1 MKIDYYDEMCIAKT
15 RVLKELPV
23 FAVLIPSRK
32 IRLLDS
38 NIREYCNARGKANR
52 YKRLEE
58 KDPSNISL
66 RKESEREELLQA
78 TFLTERLGIMSE
90 DELKIYVEHLGQK
103 LKEALKETDTKKR
116 YKLYDYI
123 IAGCSCCKVQYDSIM
138 QNIAQIKE
146 NAKTIIQEIPMM

>member
-15 RVLKELPV
+15 CVLKELPA

-38 NIREYCNARGKANR
+38 NICEYCNARKKANR

-58 KDPSNISL
+58 KDPSNITL

-78 TFLTERLGIMSE
+78 TRLKERLGIMSE
-90 DELKIYVEHLGQK
+90 DELKMYVDHLRQK
-103 LKEALKETDTKKR
+103 LTEALQETDTKKR

-123 IAGCSCCKVQYDSIM
+123 IAGCGLCGVQYDNIM
-138 QNIAQIKE
+138 QDITQIKE
-146 NAKTIIQEIPMM
+146 NASRIIQEIPMI